1 LEFSTLVRKLAIA
14 RLTKLWRP
22 PPLWYQYKRQPR
34 MECYASD
41 QENPITHVI
50 FDVDGTILDT
60 EAVYNEAKQKV
71 LAKYGVE
78 HLFTRELRERTAG
91 KQAQD
96 VANTFVQKCGLPITP
111 AEFTAEVDDELRPML
126 SSSNLKPGVQRLIT
140 HLADHNVPV
149 AIATSSRK
157 ANSKLKMSGHKELFG
172 LFNHKVFGSDDPE
185 VTRGKPNPDIFLVAA
200 KRFSK
205 PPSPENCLVF
215 EDSLSG
221 VQGAL
226 EAGMQK
232 CSFMRSSPMV
242 TWEVAS

>member
-1 LEFSTLVRKLAIA
+1 
-14 RLTKLWRP
+14 
-22 PPLWYQYKRQPR
+22 
-34 MECYASD
+34 M
-41 QENPITHVI
+41 
-50 FDVDGTILDT
+50 G
-60 EAVYNEAKQKV
+60 
-71 LAKYGVE
+71 
-78 HLFTRELRERTAG
+78 RERTAG

-157 ANSKLKMSGHKELFG
+157 VNSRLKMSGHKELFG

-185 VTRGKPNPDIFLVAA
+185 VGRGKPEPDIFLVAA
-200 KRFSK
+200 QRFPD

-215 EDSLSG
+215 EDSVSG

-226 EAGMQK
+226 EAGMQVV
-232 CSFMRSSPMV
+232 MIPEHQV
-242 TWEVAS
+242 HPGATEVLDSLEQFDPVKYGLPAFEEEETIIRQEDEESRDSMMTNDENSNDSIL

>member
-1 LEFSTLVRKLAIA
+1 MNKNKQITIDQSCCCCNLNFAI
-14 RLTKLWRP
+14 
-22 PPLWYQYKRQPR
+22 
-34 MECYASD
+34 S
-41 QENPITHVI
+41 I
-50 FDVDGTILDT
+50 FNIILF
-60 EAVYNEAKQKV
+60 VSNLKV

-96 VANTFVQKCGLPITP
+96 VANIFVQKCGLPLTP
-111 AEFTAEVDDELRPML
+111 AEFTAEVDNELRPML
-126 SSSNLKPGVQRLIT
+126 ASSTLKPGVQRLIT

-157 ANSKLKMSGHKELFG
+157 VNSKLKMSGHKELFG

-200 KRFSK
+200 KRFSE

-226 EAGMQK
+226 DAGMQVYK
-232 CSFMRSSPMV
+232 HRFHHV
-242 TWEVAS
+242 